1 MKKLHMHKII
11 PFAVAC
17 MLAVSCT
24 FKQEVNFNKN
34 LSGTMV
40 GQLDMTMMNSMG
52 EEGSTEEKPSLI
64 DEETKAKFEKLKGI
78 KGITNFKYT
87 ESKEGIVDLS
97 YDFDDLKSLNES
109 GFLFYQDPAGATY
122 NFFTLKNKKTL
133 LFKMPDMSSTS
144 EEDMGEMGSMFIYE
158 LTIRLP
164 KNIKSLK
171 TKGDAKLSDDKKSVL
186 IATDLGKLSQPGYES
201 EMEIVFK

>member
-1 MKKLHMHKII
+1 MYKII

-17 MLAVSCT
+17 LLAVSCS

-52 EEGSTEEKPSLI
+52 EEAAEEKPSLI
-64 DEETKAKFEKLKGI
+64 DDETKAKFEQLKNI
-78 KGITNFKYT
+78 KGISNFSYT
-87 ESKEGIVDLS
+87 ETKEGIVDLK
-97 YDFDDLKSLNES
+97 YDFDGLKALNES
-109 GFLFYQDPAGATY
+109 GFLFYQDPNGATVD
-122 NFFTLKNKKTL
+122 FFTLKNKKTL
-133 LFKMPDMSSTS
+133 LFKMPDMTNTS
-144 EEDMGEMGSMFIYE
+144 EEDMGEMGSMFTYE

-164 KNIKSLK
+164 KNIKSFK
-171 TKGDAKLSDDKKSVL
+171 TKGDAKLSDDKKSVTL
-186 IATDLGKLSQPGYES
+186 STDLGKLSQPGYES